1 MYASYNNN
9 ILNIV
14 LFNKYTEKN
23 IKVYDNIN
31 ALENLKI
38 KWNFIYIYINDI
50 IRKNI
55 IVKMKIVA
63 INHDL

>member
-9 ILNIV
+9 ILNIF

-38 KWNFIYIYINDI
+38 KWNIYQWYYS
-50 IRKNI
+50 KNI